1 MEGKIIDGKEISRQ
15 VKEEVKMGV
24 ERLKAEGMTPG
35 LAVILVGDDPASS
48 AYVGSKERTTKA
60 LGMHSEVI
68 RMGSETSES
77 ALLDEI
83 TRLNGDP
90 AIHGILV
97 QLPLPEQIDEQRVI
111 AAIHPDK
118 DVDGFHPENAGR
130 LMAGMDGFVPC
141 TPLGIMVM
149 LERSGVDLNG
159 KHAVV
164 VGRSNIV
171 GKPMAMLLLRENAT
185 VTICHSRTED
195 LPSITRQADVL
206 VAAVGREGMIGR
218 DHVKDGAVIID
229 VGINRGADGKLHGD
243 VDFEEVLPA
252 ASAITPVPGG
262 VGPMTIAMLMSNTL
276 KSAEKAL
283 RASR

>member
-1 MEGKIIDGKEISRQ
+1 VKGKIIDGKEISRQ
-15 VKEEVKMGV
+15 VKEEVKKGV
-24 ERLKAEGMTPG
+24 EALKAEGMTPG

-48 AYVGSKERTTKA
+48 AYVGSKERTTKS

-68 RMGSETSES
+68 KMDRETSES
-77 ALLDEI
+77 TLLDEI
-83 TRLNGDP
+83 RRLNGDP

-97 QLPLPEQIDEQRVI
+97 QLPLPEQINEQRVI

-149 LERSGVDLNG
+149 LERTGVDLNG

-171 GKPMAMLLLRENAT
+171 GKPMSMLLLQANAT

-206 VAAVGREGMIGR
+206 VAAVGREGMIGSE
-218 DHVKDGAVIID
+218 HVKDGAVVID
-229 VGINRGADGKLHGD
+229 VGINRGEDGKLHGD
-243 VDFEEVLPA
+243 VDFDRVLPS

-283 RASR
+283 KAAR